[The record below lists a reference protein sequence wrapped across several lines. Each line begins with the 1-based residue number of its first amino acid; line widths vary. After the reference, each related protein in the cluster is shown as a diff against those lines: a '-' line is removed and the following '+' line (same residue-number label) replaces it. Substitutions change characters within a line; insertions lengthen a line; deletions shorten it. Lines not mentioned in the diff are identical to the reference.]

1 MQLQTPIG
9 PDLPIN
15 AARQFAID
23 QIDTRVSA
31 DPGLVTA
38 FWDEVNASSPP
49 VHPDITVLYCFL
61 RFEGTTFTL
70 LEFVSGQTLEEL
82 CVTEDPASCEKVIP
96 LFSRLLDACDGSA
109 AANAGGGPEPGRLP
123 AGKSIQLSGFGI
135 ARAAAA
141 VTAKLHGTML
151 VRPDGSWS
159 EEILSEQ
166 NGRSHAYPVLM
177 AVYKELMGR
186 LPRGTPLAPAQLTS
200 FSKRALT
207 NTVTPARKPAATL
220 TTRATPYLMAF
231 GASSVLLVGLFGVAH
246 FFAQRVGSKHD
257 AGLNLPKQATVAE
270 AAPSVEVSPAPDAD
284 TSTVTP
290 GKETLVINS
299 TGLSRGPR
307 LIRQI
312 GPGYPAL
319 ARQQNVSG
327 VVKLEITVAEDGS
340 VWAAKVMT
348 GNPLL
353 AQGAAEAVKKWRYQ
367 PALVNGKPSSSTTEV
382 EIKFDL
388 DQPN

>member
-9 PDLPIN
+9 PDLPIT

-23 QIDTRVSA
+23 QIDTKVSA
-31 DPGLVTA
+31 DPALVTA
-38 FWDEVNASSPP
+38 FWDEVNASSPS
-49 VHPDITVLYCFL
+49 VRPDITVLYCFL
-61 RFEGTTFTL
+61 RFEGATFTL

-82 CVTEDPASCEKVIP
+82 CVAEDPASCEKVIP
-96 LFSRLLDACDGSA
+96 LFSRLLDACDGSGA
-109 AANAGGGPEPGRLP
+109 ENTRNRPAPERLP
-123 AGKSIQLSGFGI
+123 AGKPIQLSGFGV
-135 ARAAAA
+135 ARAAAP

-159 EEILSEQ
+159 EEILSEE
-166 NGRSHAYPVLM
+166 NGRSAAYPVLM

-200 FSKRALT
+200 FSKRELT
-207 NTVTPARKPAATL
+207 KAPAPVPAPVL
-220 TTRATPYLMAF
+220 TRRATPYVMAF
-231 GASSVLLVGLFGVAH
+231 GACSLLLIGLFSVAH
-246 FFAQRVGSKHD
+246 FFAQRLGSKQS
-257 AGLNLPKQATVAE
+257 AGLNLPKQVAVVE
-270 AAPSVEVSPAPDAD
+270 PAPSVEVSPPPEADAA
-284 TSTVTP
+284 TP
-290 GKETLVINS
+290 GKETLIINS

-312 GPGYPAL
+312 GPSYPTL
-319 ARQQNVSG
+319 ARQQNISG

-353 AQGAAEAVKKWRYQ
+353 AQGAADAVKRWRYQ